1 MDETSGTT
9 LSNAAGGSNGTM
21 SGGLDASTNSVPGS
35 IGTALDFDGVDD
47 WVSFSSDPSV
57 NLIDLTISMWIKPDT
72 TTSAQYGISL
82 IENRADAG
90 NTSNYEIK
98 IDGSLDGTAND
109 GNIELSYYSGG
120 WHTILGSITPQV
132 GQWQHI
138 TVTIDSVSNTYA
150 FYLNGAQTVTG
161 STPADLDNSHANLSM
176 SLGRSDDAADNDYYD
191 GQMDDV
197 RIYSRALGED
207 EVPAL
212 QILLPYRALEI
223 R

>member
-1 MDETSGTT
+1 MRVLYLPAPTSGLVGHWPMDETSGTT

-120 WHTILGSITPQV
+120 WHTIWVPLPRKWGNGSI
-132 GQWQHI
+132 
-138 TVTIDSVSNTYA
+138 
-150 FYLNGAQTVTG
+150 
-161 STPADLDNSHANLSM
+161 
-176 SLGRSDDAADNDYYD
+176 
-191 GQMDDV
+191 
-197 RIYSRALGED
+197 
-207 EVPAL
+207 
-212 QILLPYRALEI
+212 LP
-223 R
+223 